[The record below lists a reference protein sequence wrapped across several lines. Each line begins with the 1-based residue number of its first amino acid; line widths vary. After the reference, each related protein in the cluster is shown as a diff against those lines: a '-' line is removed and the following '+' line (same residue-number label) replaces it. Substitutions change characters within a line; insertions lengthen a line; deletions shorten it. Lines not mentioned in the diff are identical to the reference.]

1 MKLLRACLL
10 GLFAASTQAAG
21 LWHGPYQ
28 DGSMAEPAVPL
39 PPPKP
44 GHVVVWA
51 FATGACGDEKWG
63 AFDTDTFAR
72 EKRQAFEREGRDFIV
87 STGGEADSFHC
98 ETDEGMARFMAR
110 YNSPRLVGVDFDIE
124 RNQTPAQIDALVQ
137 RARWLHQQQPK
148 LRLLFTLASHA
159 ASDGSGRSLNAT
171 GLTVLAALRRHGLQ
185 DIAVIN
191 LMVMNYG
198 PADARWCV
206 VSQARCDMGASA
218 LQAARNL
225 HTQHGIAY
233 SRIALT
239 AMPGENDVAGN
250 VFLHADAHTLMQGAR
265 DLGLAG
271 VHYWSRGRDQSCP
284 AGSPRVSPLCHGLP
298 GLPVGAFGKALGG

>member
-1 MKLLRACLL
+1 MIASIALAALLW
-10 GLFAASTQAAG
+10 T
-21 LWHGPYQ
+21 GPYQ
-28 DGSMAEPAVPL
+28 DVSMPEPEVPL
-39 PPPKP
+39 TPPAS
-44 GHVVVWA
+44 GRVVVWA

-63 AFDTDTFAR
+63 DFDTERFAR
-72 EKRQAFEREGRDFIV
+72 ERVQAFEREGRDFIV

-98 ETDEGMARFMAR
+98 ETDEGMARYMAR
-110 YNSPRLVGVDFDIE
+110 YKSPRLVGVDFDIE
-124 RNQTPAQIDALVQ
+124 RNQSPAQIDALVQ
-137 RARWLHQQQPK
+137 RARWVHQQQPK
-148 LRLLFTLASHA
+148 LRLMFTLASHA

-198 PADARWCV
+198 PAEPRWCV

-225 HTQHGIAY
+225 HQQRGIAHA
-233 SRIALT
+233 RIALT

-250 VFLHADAHTLMQGAR
+250 VFSLSDAQTLMQGAR
-265 DLGLAG
+265 ALGLAG
-271 VHYWSRGRDQSCP
+271 VHFWSRGRDQACA
-284 AGSPRVSPLCHGLP
+284 AGSPRVSPVCHGLP
-298 GLPVGAFGKALGG
+298 GLRPGAFGKALGE